1 MSRSD
6 RLFDLIQRL
15 RAAKKPLRAA
25 DLARSLEVT
34 ERTIYRDMA
43 ALQSMRV
50 PVEGA
55 AGIGYVMRSGFDLPP
70 VNFDAEEVE
79 AILVGLSLLARTGD
93 KALLKAAG
101 RVGSKLGTVLPPDR
115 SKLLDGRHLQ
125 VSRWGV
131 ATDIKLDMGQ
141 LRQAIREE
149 RKLGIRYVDERGRR
163 STRKLR
169 PIGIIYWIEV
179 VVLVAWCEKRRALR
193 HFRLDRIE
201 ACRLL
206 KEDFR
211 GQGDGLRAKWQ
222 AEAADLAAR

>member
-15 RAAKKPLRAA
+15 RTARKPLRAA
-25 DLARSLEVT
+25 DLARALEVT

-55 AGIGYVMRSGFDLPP
+55 AGIGYVMRAGFDLPP

-93 KALLKAAG
+93 RVLLKAAA
-101 RVGSKLGTVLPPDR
+101 RVGAKLGTILPPDR
-115 SKLLDGRHLQ
+115 SRLLENRHHQ

-131 ATDIKLDMGQ
+131 AAEIKLDMGE
-141 LRQAIREE
+141 LRRAIREE
-149 RKLGIRYVDERGRR
+149 RKLRIAYVDEQGRR
-163 STRKLR
+163 SMRKLR

-201 ACRLL
+201 TCRVL

-211 GQGDGLRAKWQ
+211 GEGDRLRARWQ
-222 AEAADLAAR
+222 AEEKSRV

>member
-6 RLFDLIQRL
+6 RLFDIIQRL
-15 RAAKKPLRAA
+15 RGAKKPLRAI
-25 DLARSLEVT
+25 DLAQALEVT

-55 AGIGYVMRSGFDLPP
+55 AGIGYVMRAGFDLPP
-70 VNFDAEEVE
+70 VNFDTEEVE

-93 KALLKAAG
+93 KGLLKAAA
-101 RVGSKLGTVLPPDR
+101 RVGAKIGTILPAER
-115 SKLLDGRHLQ
+115 ARMLEGNHLK

-131 ATDIKLDMGQ
+131 ATEIKVDIAE
-141 LRQAIREE
+141 LRRAIREE
-149 RKLGIRYVDERGRR
+149 RKLKIAYVDDKGAR

-179 VVLVAWCEKRRALR
+179 VVLVAWCEKRRAIR
-193 HFRLDRIE
+193 HFRLDRITS
-201 ACRLL
+201 ARTL

-211 GQGDGLRAKWQ
+211 GQGDSLRVKWQ
-222 AEAADLAAR
+222 AEI